1 MLFPLF
7 LSVLLTCSSDLGLM
21 IDCGKSFMEISH
33 RIYLPQNQQVN
44 SNYSQDSRLRPA
56 SCFTFFLKL
65 TNCNLTYGVCAWG
78 NCALTFQRKIISLQ
92 KRALRLI
99 YFSTSKKHTVPF
111 FLLSNCFPLPSL
123 FFRDCSYLLYDI
135 NRQRAPVSILNQVR

>member
-1 MLFPLF
+1 LFLLF

-21 IDCGKSFMEISH
+21 IDCRKSFMEISH

-44 SNYSQDSRLRPA
+44 RNYSQDSTLRPA
-56 SCFTFFLKL
+56 LCFTFCLKL

-92 KRALRLI
+92 NGP
-99 YFSTSKKHTVPF
+99 YV
-111 FLLSNCFPLPSL
+111 
-123 FFRDCSYLLYDI
+123 
-135 NRQRAPVSILNQVR
+135 